1 MSEHS
6 PWLPNRA
13 TAARRRCVGTRTL
26 RGAGVSSNRASIA
39 STPRRAQVWCVVG
52 LPNGCVVSGSR
63 DSTLKVWDASSGK
76 CLRTLSGHTDW
87 ARRRRPF
94 EPRVDRVN
102 AATGA
107 GLMRRWPAELPRRVR
122 VARQHAQGVGRF
134 ERRLPPHAERARGL
148 SAAPAS
154 IRTARRLLVDAARGA
169 GPLRRRPAQRP
180 RRVRV
185 G

>member
-94 EPRVDRVN
+94 EPRVDYSSTPRGAQVRCV
-102 AATGA
+102 AA
-107 GLMRRWPAELPRRVR
+107 LPNGHV
-122 VARQHAQGVGRF
+122 VSG
-134 ERRLPPHAERARGL
+134 
-148 SAAPAS
+148 SDN
-154 IRTARRLLVDAARGA
+154 RTLKVWDVSSGDCLRTLGDNIYTLNGHVWLARRRRPSWHAD
-169 GPLRRRPAQRP
+169 LRRRH
-180 RRVRV
+180 
-185 G
+185 